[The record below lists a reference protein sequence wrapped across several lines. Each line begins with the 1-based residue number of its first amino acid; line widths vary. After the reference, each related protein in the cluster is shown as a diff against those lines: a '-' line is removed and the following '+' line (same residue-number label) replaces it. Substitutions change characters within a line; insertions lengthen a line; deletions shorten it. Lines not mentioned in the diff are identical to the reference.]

1 VGRKQRIFIHSDEDK
16 KKNKSMIKILLK
28 RGFFIKDKIP
38 MENLLETQII
48 MGKQLG

>member
-1 VGRKQRIFIHSDEDK
+1 
-16 KKNKSMIKILLK
+16 MKISLK
-28 RGFFIKDKIP
+28 RKFLIKDKIP